1 MYITLPFAV
10 AAALLPATVLAQA
23 TGEPRSFSV
32 TGQVPGGCVLG
43 APSLAAGGLVNF
55 RGLNGTTLQ
64 IDRIVD
70 AENLSTNPASAEI
83 SLDAN
88 CAFPHTLRVE
98 SQNNGLW
105 RTSERTAAAPDGF
118 ADAIPYHA
126 AVHWASEN
134 LTFSADAR
142 SRRVADGRIFVNR
155 TATGS
160 VLIRLDIDAGA
171 TNARANAPLVAG
183 VYGDTLRITLEPQQ

>member
-1 MYITLPFAV
+1 MHIALPLAITAT
-10 AAALLPATVLAQA
+10 LLPAMALAQA
-23 TGEPRSFSV
+23 AGEPHSFSV

-43 APSLAAGGLVNF
+43 APSLAAGALVNF

-64 IDRIVD
+64 IDQIVD
-70 AENLSTNPASAEI
+70 TENLSTNPASAEI

-88 CAFPHTLRVE
+88 CSFPHTLRVE

-105 RTSERTAAAPDGF
+105 RTSERTAAAPEGF

-134 LTFSADAR
+134 LTFSADAH
-142 SRRVADGRIFVNR
+142 SRRVTDGTIFVNR

-160 VLIRLDIDAGA
+160 VLIRLDVDAGA